1 VYCRSDHFTR
11 WPDLKIRRMQ
21 EWDRLLV
28 YTPHRPSLHQLNA
41 EAWLVFELADGRG
54 YEDIFDAYREVAGDT
69 VDDSVV
75 RGIVDR
81 TLHFLEQKQMVRR
94 QRVRAVAPS
103 PSKGG
108 EFHVTARKRAQSPEA
123 AAGRQAIA

>member
-1 VYCRSDHFTR
+1 MYCRFDHFTR
-11 WPDLKIRRMQ
+11 WPNLKIRRMH

-54 YEDIFDAYREVAGDT
+54 YEEIFDAYRQVAGDS

-81 TLHFLEQKQMVRR
+81 TLQFLEQKQMVRR
-94 QRVRAVAPS
+94 QNERAIAPS

-108 EFHVTARKRAQSPEA
+108 ESIVTARKRARSSEA
-123 AAGRQAIA
+123 AAGRQAVA